1 MNDDAKLEQIRHRV
15 DEASA
20 RNARRIADRASEAR
34 DGAVAFVSEHPIAAV
49 AGGIAVGALAAALL
63 PKRSKREK
71 AAAKAAAK
79 PAAWIGIV
87 AQAGLAIA
95 ERSLKSARKAQ
106 RAGQRNLEHLGD
118 RVSDGTAGLRKGI
131 GRFAEEAA
139 DNVRSAGQQASQQ
152 AKSVTEKIGS
162 RLRH

>member
-118 RVSDGTAGLRKGI
+118 RVSDGTAGLR
-131 GRFAEEAA
+131 GRGHGHHLP
-139 DNVRSAGQQASQQ
+139 VRGSPLSGGSQH
-152 AKSVTEKIGS
+152 S
-162 RLRH
+162 RSTGLVAVPQL